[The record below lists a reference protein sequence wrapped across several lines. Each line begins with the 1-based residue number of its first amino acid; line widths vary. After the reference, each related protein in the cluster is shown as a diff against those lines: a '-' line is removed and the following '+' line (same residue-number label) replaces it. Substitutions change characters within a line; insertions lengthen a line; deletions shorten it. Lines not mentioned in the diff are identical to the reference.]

1 MIKQLSG
8 HLVAFQSRC
17 GLRHEAEREGSQ
29 ARREEKLPKLR
40 EEHVL
45 RP

>member
-17 GLRHEAEREGSQ
+17 GLKHEAEREGIQ
-29 ARREEKLPKLR
+29 ARREEKLPK
-40 EEHVL
+40 
-45 RP
+45 